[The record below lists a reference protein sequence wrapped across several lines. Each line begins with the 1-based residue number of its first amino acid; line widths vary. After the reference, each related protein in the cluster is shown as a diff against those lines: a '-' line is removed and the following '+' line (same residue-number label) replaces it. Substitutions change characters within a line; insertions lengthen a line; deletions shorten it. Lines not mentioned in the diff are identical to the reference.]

1 MPSESLVICLDSNL
15 IEMVMGVLGCSEKS
29 PDTGVQSG
37 GSSGSSAN
45 ASLSP
50 PVLTVA
56 SSMPGLIPIT
66 SLPLLPQSALSSLG
80 TTYTTSSSS
89 SRTTSPTIS
98 MQLPQTANFATILA
112 PGGTVPSGTALQL
125 GNLQPTTQNSTSQQT
140 SSSSQTQT
148 VYRIPQGS
156 VASIAGVRTSNS
168 QASSSGA
175 SQPTAVTMVPSTQEL
190 SVMPGTVMYH
200 AQHGVVYATSASGS
214 LPEII
219 LNLGQSSQTAF
230 TVPQNQASGQ
240 QFITIPVPV
249 TLTAAQQQQLFQSF
263 SQNGSSSTVKTTSG
277 ANRLHS
283 QQYLTTVKRE
293 KDGK

>member
-1 MPSESLVICLDSNL
+1 
-15 IEMVMGVLGCSEKS
+15 
-29 PDTGVQSG
+29 
-37 GSSGSSAN
+37 
-45 ASLSP
+45 
-50 PVLTVA
+50 
-56 SSMPGLIPIT
+56 MPGLIPIT

-80 TTYTTSSSS
+80 ATYTTSSSS

-125 GNLQPTTQNSTSQQT
+125 GNLQPTTLGQNSISQQT
-140 SSSSQTQT
+140 SSSTQPQT

-175 SQPTAVTMVPSTQEL
+175 SQPTAVTMVPNTQQEL

-249 TLTAAQQQQLFQSF
+249 TLTAAQQQQQLFQSF

-283 QQYLTTVKRE
+283 PQYLTTVKRE